1 MSSVETNHL
10 KALGSDT
17 DYKYKGADAN
27 LLERFDSPFT
37 QEQFKTKGFST
48 ATVFI
53 TCPEFTSLCPMTGQP
68 DFATIEI
75 EYTPAAYC
83 VESKSL
89 KLYLGSFRNMGEFH
103 ESCVARI
110 AKDLV
115 DLLQPDDLRVK
126 GKFTPRGGIPFW
138 PEVMYYAPPR
148 EVSATED
155 PLELPQIAPC

>member
-17 DYKYKGADAN
+17 NYKHTGADAK
-27 LLERFDSPFT
+27 LLEKFDSPFA
-37 QEQFKTKGFST
+37 QAKFKTKGFSRGR
-48 ATVFI
+48 VLI

-110 AKDLV
+110 SKDLV
-115 DLLQPDDLRVK
+115 DLLQPSQLRVQ

-138 PEVMYYAPPR
+138 PEVMYWSEGG
-148 EVSATED
+148 EVCLSTSAA
-155 PLELPQIAPC
+155 QSGIAPC